1 MPGPHWLP
9 CGFILLE
16 SSESYSMWLME
27 PVLYAWVDLVS
38 SPITAFWTLPAW
50 TCFFLASKSP
60 SPASGVLQE
69 SGSPGPKCN
78 TGCLCNPSCR
88 HCLGCPGRTTGVSS
102 IHVGHSMLQTNF
114 FRVVPCCVLDRTEHY
129 PLRSNLFLVA
139 KGVGLSWCVNLCE
152 NQEEAPLWQ
161 T

>member
-1 MPGPHWLP
+1 MPG
-9 CGFILLE
+9 
-16 SSESYSMWLME
+16 
-27 PVLYAWVDLVS
+27 
-38 SPITAFWTLPAW
+38 WTL
-50 TCFFLASKSP
+50 
-60 SPASGVLQE
+60 SPAPLLPSEHCLPGHASFWPPNPLPLLQ
-69 SGSPGPKCN
+69 GSFRNPGAPVPKCN
-78 TGCLCNPSCR
+78 TSCLCNPSCR